1 MDISDSDL
9 IRQTLDG
16 DTDAFGHLVD
26 RYKDA
31 VYGAAYARLGNFQDA
46 QDIAQDA
53 FIRAYRRLASLKS
66 PDRFAGWLY
75 AIACRL
81 CQDHRRA
88 RREILLPDD
97 GASTIPHDPSEEH
110 DRRALH
116 RRIQRAVAALSE
128 IHRETVTLY
137 YINGYTSGEV
147 GQFLNVPVGT
157 VKRRLSDAR
166 KQLKKEMID
175 MVRDMF
181 DANRLPSGFR
191 KVVIEG
197 VYADDG
203 SDKRRLY
210 LRDTKKRR
218 MPIEISDFQS
228 TWVSLHLAHRSTP
241 RPLTCDLFHKTC
253 AAFGI
258 ALDGIGITKHRN
270 RYRADATF
278 SRGRQS
284 VTLDADAGDAA
295 ALAMW
300 FDAPMYV
307 DDGLLEGASAPPE
320 GTPYEPGQRSQKM
333 TRRELGQKLYTVKVD
348 ENAPWAYVESEGGKI
363 EKATVVL
370 SVRSQPQPPGKPP
383 SDRTR
388 ARRLRDPE
396 ALVPLHLISIDRQ
409 PRFEKSPMLWLADA
423 DRSARLPIV
432 MGSYETN
439 AIAAAVPK
447 AVLKNPSKT
456 DRNRVYAHDL
466 LKAVLDAFGIV
477 HERAVID
484 LLHHAIFYAFSFF
497 RRGKTVKH
505 LDTRPSDAI
514 ALAVRTGA
522 VLQVHREILER
533 VSSIREQDIK
543 PQARAEQGVYPAAV
557 EKVKHAYGLLV
568 GSKLRYAVASRRKF
582 VWESSHPEIASV
594 TPDGIVACH
603 KEGDAALS
611 ATWVGRKKET

>member
-1 MDISDSDL
+1 MNSDSDSDL

-16 DTDAFGHLVD
+16 NTDAFGHLVD

-46 QDIAQDA
+46 QDVAQDA
-53 FIRAYRRLASLKS
+53 FIRAYRRLVSLKS

-75 AIACRL
+75 AIVCRL

-88 RREILLPDD
+88 HREILPPDD

-116 RRIQRAVAALSE
+116 RRIQRAIAALSE
-128 IHRETVTLY
+128 VHRETVTLY
-137 YINGYTSGEV
+137 YINGYTSGQV
-147 GQFLNVPVGT
+147 GQFLNVPAGT

-166 KQLKKEMID
+166 KQLRKEMID

-181 DANRLPSGFR
+181 DANRLPPGFR

-203 SDKRRLY
+203 PDKRRLY
-210 LRDTKKRR
+210 LRDPKKRR
-218 MPIEISDFQS
+218 VPIEISDFQS
-228 TWVSLHLAHRSTP
+228 RWVSLHLAHNTTP

-258 ALDGIGITKHRN
+258 ALDGVGITKHRN

-300 FDAPMYV
+300 FNAPVYV
-307 DDGLLEGASAPPE
+307 DEHLLEGASAPPE

-333 TRRELGQKLYTVKVD
+333 TRRASGQLYTLKVD
-348 ENAPWAYVESEGGKI
+348 ETTSWVRVQRAGGKI
-363 EKATVVL
+363 EKTTVFL
-370 SVRSQPQPPGKPP
+370 SVRSEPDRPGKPP
-383 SDRTR
+383 TDRAR
-388 ARRLRDPE
+388 VRRLRDPE
-396 ALVPLHLISIDRQ
+396 ALVSLHLVSVDRQ
-409 PRFEKSPMLWLADA
+409 PRFQGYPMIWLADPEE
-423 DRSARLPIV
+423 SLRLPIV
-432 MGSYETN
+432 MGGYETN

-447 AVLKNPSKT
+447 AVQKKPSKT

-477 HERAVID
+477 HERAAID
-484 LLHHAIFYAFSFF
+484 LLHDGIFYAFSFF
-497 RRGKTVKH
+497 RRGKTVKR
-505 LDTRPSDAI
+505 LDARPSDAI

-522 VLQVHREILER
+522 AIQVHREILESLAGIR
-533 VSSIREQDIK
+533 AKPSS
-543 PQARAEQGVYPAAV
+543 
-557 EKVKHAYGLLV
+557 YGLRV

-594 TPDGIVACH
+594 TPDGVVECH
-603 KEGDAALS
+603 KMGDVALT